1 MNKVVLIGRLTRDP
15 DLRYTDQGTPVAS
28 FSLAVNRRKQKDK
41 PQEADFIRCV
51 AWGATGENLSKY
63 QSKGSQIAVHG
74 RIQTGSYEDKDGKK
88 VYTTDVIAEEIE
100 YLGSKKDNQSNNDS
114 NQDYGVPLDDFHP
127 IDDNDDGLPF

>member
-15 DLRYTDQGTPVAS
+15 ELRHTGQGTAVAS
-28 FSLAVNRRKQKDK
+28 FSIAVNRRKQKDK

-51 AWGATGENLSKY
+51 AWGATGENLAKY

-100 YLGSKKDNQSNNDS
+100 FLGSKKSSDGSNYSPQEQEFD
-114 NQDYGVPLDDFHP
+114 GFTP
-127 IDDNDDGLPF
+127 IEDNDDDLPF